1 MKKYP
6 NRLSVTKFNAQHQKI
21 SKEER
26 EKKEQGPFT
35 NLYVEKLPVAF
46 NKEDVY
52 NLFSKYGTVTQVK
65 MKKPDTNV

>member
-1 MKKYP
+1 M
-6 NRLSVTKFNAQHQKI
+6 

-52 NLFSKYGTVTQVK
+52 NLFSKYGTVISVK
-65 MKKPDTNV
+65 MKKPDTNVQFFNINCLPCSAYVNF